1 MTQHPE
7 AVLARELGLCYATL
21 ALVTDYDT
29 GVEGVE
35 GAGTVSQAEVFAFF
49 EANVHRLRGLLLD
62 ALPAIPAERSCA
74 CADGGNGVEPVP
86 PDGGPG

>member
-35 GAGTVSQAEVFAFF
+35 GAGPVSQEAVFRFF
-49 EANVHRLRGLLLD
+49 EDNLHRLRELLLA
-62 ALPAIPAERSCA
+62 ALPAVPDDRRCDCSS
-74 CADGGNGVEPVP
+74 GPNGLEPVP
-86 PDGGPG
+86 PRDGAG